1 MFVASHRHVPS
12 HKVLNLV
19 LGPLEARVMEVLWD
33 CDECTVRQVLT
44 RLHRKLAYTTILTT
58 LVRLHSKK
66 LANRRKSGRAYVYSA
81 RVNCQHWQETVAR
94 DVAAKLLA
102 GPRSSHETLIA
113 CLLEVVRLE
122 EPELHRDI
130 EAILGAQRRKLMT
143 GYSGA

>member
-1 MFVASHRHVPS
+1 MVVSHRPAPS

-33 CDECTVRQVLT
+33 CGECSVRQVLT
-44 RLHRKLAYTTILTT
+44 RLHQKSAYTTIMTT

-66 LANRRKSGRAYVYSA
+66 LANRKKSGRAYVYSA
-81 RVNCQHWQETVAR
+81 RVSCQQWQETVAR

-102 GPRSSHETLIA
+102 GPRSSHEALIA
-113 CLLEVVRLE
+113 CLLEVVRLQ

-130 EAILGAQRRKLMT
+130 KAILGARRRELMT